1 MHEKYI
7 GPLPLADYIN
17 AADGFSLPLDSRL
30 TEELARERYGR
41 IMAQLSLDETRK
53 RLDRLIIDET
63 SGVLCK
69 DEGMDQARRLINS
82 FENGHRPDDRYKSA
96 VLLKFDAEKFKQINE
111 TYGHPEGDRR
121 IGLIGDYF
129 KAKSRTEDGDLV
141 WRNGGDE
148 FVWLAVFDRREQEAI
163 EVLAAIEARLMT
175 SDDRDPDMPNLS
187 WNHAFYITGDSLEDL
202 MERADNKGASKIAS
216 RSQSKSAAD
225 NRRALMMTLSY

>member
-1 MHEKYI
+1 
-7 GPLPLADYIN
+7 
-17 AADGFSLPLDSRL
+17 
-30 TEELARERYGR
+30 
-41 IMAQLSLDETRK
+41 
-53 RLDRLIIDET
+53 
-63 SGVLCK
+63 
-69 DEGMDQARRLINS
+69 
-82 FENGHRPDDRYKSA
+82 
-96 VLLKFDAEKFKQINE
+96 
-111 TYGHPEGDRR
+111 
-121 IGLIGDYF
+121 LIGDYF

-202 MERADNKGASKIAS
+202 MERADNKGASKIVS